1 MKKVLLVLSALFA
14 FGAFSAYADE
24 TLPEIAPVD
33 DAAIPS
39 LDAPA
44 ADEGK

>member
-1 MKKVLLVLSALFA
+1 MKSLFA
-14 FGAFSAYADE
+14 ILLAIAALHVTVVFADE

-33 DAAIPS
+33 EPAPPP

-44 ADEGK
+44 AE